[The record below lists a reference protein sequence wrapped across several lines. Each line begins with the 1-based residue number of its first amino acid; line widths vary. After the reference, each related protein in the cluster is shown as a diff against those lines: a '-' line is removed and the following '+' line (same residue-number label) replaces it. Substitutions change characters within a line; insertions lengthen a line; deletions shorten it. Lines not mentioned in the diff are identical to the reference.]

1 MPGAAQD
8 ALLQRPLVR
17 ASLQRIQIVIGF
29 QHQAIRSAQMYF
41 HQLRH
46 IAQISNDGHLCAVG
60 TERKADGIGGIVRN
74 RKRVHVDVAN
84 GEMLARL
91 DGFNAPQ
98 PLAKCFR
105 QDALHR
111 IHGRFGDVERRFP
124 NAKHLREAVAMVG
137 VFVSDQDAVNVL
149 DGSFHGREARKR
161 FALAQS
167 GVHEESGS
175 PGLEQRDVARAA
187 RRQDGN
193 PQRDRSPL
201 GKFLQH
207 KKISKRSQSN
217 SQTDG
222 RAPHARQQG
231 LCDCNNDILP
241 RRTMEKYALI
251 VVGSGPG
258 GQRAAIQ
265 AAKFGKRAALIEKLE
280 VIGGTAINTGTIP
293 SKTIRE
299 AVLHLSGYQ
308 YQSIYGVNYRV
319 KEPITMSD
327 LSFRALNV
335 IKTEIDV
342 IRAQLSRNGI
352 DVVTGTASFLDP
364 HHMQVTSSRGQ
375 TEFEADNIVIATG
388 TKPAV
393 SPLVPFNDKT
403 IINSDQILRM
413 PEIPKSMIVVGGGVI
428 GVEYVCMFA
437 TLGVRVTLIEK
448 RPRLLEFADAEMV
461 EARCYHL
468 RDRRVTLR
476 LNEEVESVEETP
488 DRLVVANLKSKKKVS
503 GEALP
508 YAVGRQG
515 NVDELNLAAGGL
527 EADARGRIMVD
538 ENYRTKQPH
547 IFAVGDVIGF
557 PSLGSV
563 SMEQG
568 RIAAARAFGMPTNS
582 NRANYP
588 YGIYTIPE
596 ISFIGKTEEQLTDE
610 GVPYEV
616 GMAYF
621 REIARGQI
629 RGDTTGRLKLI
640 FDPTSKK
647 LLGVHI
653 IGEGASELLHIGQA
667 VFALN
672 GTVEYFVDT
681 VFNYPTLAEC
691 YKAAAFNGLNK
702 LVRG

>member
-1 MPGAAQD
+1 M
-8 ALLQRPLVR
+8 
-17 ASLQRIQIVIGF
+17 
-29 QHQAIRSAQMYF
+29 
-41 HQLRH
+41 
-46 IAQISNDGHLCAVG
+46 
-60 TERKADGIGGIVRN
+60 ERYD
-74 RKRVHVDVAN
+74 
-84 GEMLARL
+84 
-91 DGFNAPQ
+91 
-98 PLAKCFR
+98 
-105 QDALHR
+105 
-111 IHGRFGDVERRFP
+111 
-124 NAKHLREAVAMVG
+124 
-137 VFVSDQDAVNVL
+137 
-149 DGSFHGREARKR
+149 
-161 FALAQS
+161 
-167 GVHEESGS
+167 
-175 PGLEQRDVARAA
+175 
-187 RRQDGN
+187 
-193 PQRDRSPL
+193 
-201 GKFLQH
+201 
-207 KKISKRSQSN
+207 
-217 SQTDG
+217 
-222 RAPHARQQG
+222 
-231 LCDCNNDILP
+231 
-241 RRTMEKYALI
+241 LI
-251 VVGSGPG
+251 VVGSGPA

-265 AAKFGKRAALIEKLE
+265 AAKFGKRAALIEKFE
-280 VIGGTAINTGTIP
+280 VVGGTAINTGTIP

-352 DVVTGTASFLDP
+352 DVITGTASFLDP
-364 HHMQVTSSRGQ
+364 RRVQVSSARGQ
-375 TEFEADNIVIATG
+375 QEYEAQHIILATG

-393 SPLVPFNDKT
+393 SPLVPFNNRT
-403 IINSDQILRM
+403 IINSDQILSM
-413 PEIPKSMIVVGGGVI
+413 PEIPKAMIVVGGGVI
-428 GVEYVCMFA
+428 GVEYTCMFA
-437 TLGVRVTLIEK
+437 VLGVRVTLIEK
-448 RPRLLEFADAEMV
+448 RPRLLEFADQELV
-461 EARCYHL
+461 EALCYHL

-488 DRLVVANLKSKKKVS
+488 DHTVVANLKSKKKIS
-503 GEALP
+503 GEALL

-515 NVDELNLAAGGL
+515 NIDDLNLAAAGL
-527 EADARGRIMVD
+527 DADARGRISVD
-538 ENYRTKQPH
+538 EQYRTKQLH

-568 RIAAARAFGMPTNS
+568 RIAAASAFGMPVHS

-588 YGIYTIPE
+588 YGIYSIPE

-610 GVPYEV
+610 GIPYEV

-629 RGDTTGRLKLI
+629 RGDTTGRLKLL
-640 FDPTSKK
+640 FDPASKE

-667 VFALN
+667 VFALK

-702 LVRG
+702 LTKG